1 MSNYGNEGGN
11 TALANRNT
19 RIEEKI
25 DRQTVGELAI
35 SNAVGGVSF
44 QTVVDLMEFAKL
56 MSVSGICIPK
66 HLRGEPGACL
76 AICMQAVEW
85 RMSPYAV
92 ANKSY
97 AVNDR
102 IAYESQLIHAVIE
115 QRAPLVGRLRATYDG
130 EGPTRRCI
138 ITGHIKGEAEPL
150 VFTSSPFAKINPKNS
165 PLWQTK
171 PDLQL
176 FYNASR
182 DWARMYFPDL
192 ILGVVSSDEV
202 QARELPPKTEVSRTA
217 ALAQRFATPTPPV
230 VHRPADANRVID
242 TATSNLPPADVAE
255 EIPRNAPRAPGSVV
269 VAPGC
274 LSGDAQEKPE
284 QDVAGED
291 AEEPPID
298 LSTFEGFAAA
308 FRRLSLTTAGLSQEK
323 FDVAMARVC
332 VDHRIK
338 QPGIKGDTVR
348 KYIYEA
354 AANGALDWATGKIV

>member
-1 MSNYGNEGGN
+1 MSNGNDN
-11 TALANRNT
+11 TALASRNA
-19 RIEEKI
+19 RIEDKI

-35 SNAVGGVSF
+35 SNSVGGVSF

-150 VFTSSPFAKINPKNS
+150 VFTSSPFAKITPKNS
-165 PLWQTK
+165 PLWQSK

-202 QARELPPKTEVSRTA
+202 QIPELPPKPEGSRTA
-217 ALAQRFATPTPPV
+217 QLAARFAAAPV
-230 VHRPADANRVID
+230 DTYKKNAAGQWQAQPENAPPADPERVID
-242 TATSNLPPADVAE
+242 TSTANITPDEAE
-255 EIPRNAPRAPGSVV
+255 KIIEQAPRAEQREIDTSGTETE
-269 VAPGC
+269 AP
-274 LSGDAQEKPE
+274 
-284 QDVAGED
+284 
-291 AEEPPID
+291 EPPID
-298 LSTFEGFAAA
+298 LSTFEGFADAL
-308 FRRLSLTTAGLSQEK
+308 RRLSLTTAGLSQEK

-332 VDHRIK
+332 VDHRVK
-338 QPGIKGDTVR
+338 QPGAKGENVR

-354 AANGALDWATGKIV
+354 AANGAMDWNTGKVV